1 MELDDFVQFAL
12 VKILSGITEAQKD
25 EKVGAF
31 VVPNGDGGHQYP
43 KNARVSSSARLKS
56 TIIDFDVAVT
66 VESGETA
73 KGGGGLRIA
82 GIGLEAGGELA
93 SKDTKVSRIQFGV
106 PILLP
111 ENQRNWYQELTS
123 KEGA

>member
-1 MELDDFVQFAL
+1 MELDEFITSVL
-12 VKILSGITEAQKD
+12 VKVLSGIRQAQ
-25 EKVGAF
+25 EEENVGAF
-31 VVPNGDGGHQYP
+31 VVPGGDRGHEYP

-66 VESGETA
+66 VESSDKIA
-73 KGGGGLRIA
+73 GGGGLKIA
-82 GIGLEAGGELA
+82 GIGADINGESA
-93 SKDTKVSRIQFGV
+93 TKDTRVSRIQFGV

-111 ENQRNWYQELTS
+111 ENQRNWYGDLTK